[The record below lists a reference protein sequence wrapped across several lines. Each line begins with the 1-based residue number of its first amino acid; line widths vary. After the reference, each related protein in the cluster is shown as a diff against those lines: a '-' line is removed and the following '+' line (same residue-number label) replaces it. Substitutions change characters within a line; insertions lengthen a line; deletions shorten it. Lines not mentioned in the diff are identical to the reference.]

1 MTSNFEAE
9 NLQMESYK
17 NFMVK
22 KNKSA
27 LLVACMRS
35 NKHATKKTKEKKMSR
50 QTLTH
55 CGMYLNQNQEADFHL
70 VLALSAK

>member
-35 NKHATKKTKEKKMSR
+35 NKHATKKQKKKKCPDKHSH
-50 QTLTH
+50 TAACT
-55 CGMYLNQNQEADFHL
+55 
-70 VLALSAK
+70 